1 MTFPSKYDK
10 KGTTLTDF
18 VNQFCDHKA
27 NCGAKCEL
35 RPTSEM
41 EIADEHDV
49 AYCDS
54 RHCERFRPV
63 DGGAAGADI
72 REIGVWK

>member
-1 MTFPSKYDK
+1 MSGLPTKYNK
-10 KGTTLTDF
+10 AGVTLADF
-18 VNQFCDHKA
+18 VDQFCDHRA
-27 NCGAKCEL
+27 ECGAKCEL

-41 EIADEHDV
+41 KITDV

-54 RHCERFRPV
+54 RHCERFRPAE
-63 DGGAAGADI
+63 GGASGADI